1 MNRSLLTSAAF
12 AALIAG
18 PALAQQTGTNP
29 NVPGATPGA
38 QQPSVTAPG
47 ATRSPSATTLG
58 AEMTAEDLQGMVVYT
73 TKVEGN
79 AGTVRNDAV
88 KTGTVNAP
96 ATTGTSG
103 NTATGTLG
111 ANSNTTSNTTSNTAS
126 SSTVASGISEVRT
139 LSKAE
144 LKTMTDRARSIGEI
158 NDLLIGTDGR
168 VQHAIIDVGGFLGIG
183 ERPVTLAWQDLKI
196 VRTSEGDIAAFVD
209 ISRADLNNM
218 PQYRAPARR

>member
-1 MNRSLLTSAAF
+1 MNRSLLTSAAL

-79 AGTVRNDAV
+79 AATVRNDAV

-111 ANSNTTSNTTSNTAS
+111 TTSNTTSG
-126 SSTVASGISEVRT
+126 STVASGISEVRT